1 MSAPIFWAAAG
12 LLLMVAEVLLP
23 GIFLVWIGLSALIVG
38 ALAWAF
44 ALGGMA
50 QVLAFVLVLAAIM
63 GAIWK
68 SGLHR
73 RRQDSL
79 NAPAIG
85 TVGRVV
91 HALEFADGR
100 GRVRPGD
107 SDWQARLAGGGTDPA
122 PGTALKV
129 VGVDGITLL
138 VR

>member
-63 GAIWK
+63 GVIWK

-85 TVGRVV
+85 TVGRLV
-91 HALEFADGR
+91 HALDFSGGE
-100 GRVRPGD
+100 GRVRLGD
-107 SDWQARLAGGGTDPA
+107 SDWLARVEPGAPDPA
-122 PGTALKV
+122 PGTQMMV
-129 VGVDGITLL
+129 VGVEGIRL
-138 VR
+138 VVR